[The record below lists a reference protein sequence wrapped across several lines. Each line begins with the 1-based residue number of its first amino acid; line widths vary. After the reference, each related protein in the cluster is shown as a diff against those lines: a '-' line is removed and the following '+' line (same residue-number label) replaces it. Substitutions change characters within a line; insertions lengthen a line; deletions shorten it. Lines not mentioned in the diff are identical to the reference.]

1 MKSLLDTFFPKKKT
15 CAKRKM
21 DIKRTV
27 GKKGRES
34 SFGKAF
40 LKPFCFAKA
49 FTENTSW
56 KKRFVLRKKSVCW
69 EGGFV
74 LPRYI
79 FYHMHRALQDEER
92 ANMAGILKNEFGTN

>member
-1 MKSLLDTFFPKKKT
+1 LKTENGGTIKSNTKNMKSLLDPFFSKKKT

-40 LKPFCFAKA
+40 LP
-49 FTENTSW
+49 
-56 KKRFVLRKKSVCW
+56 KKRF
-69 EGGFV
+69 
-74 LPRYI
+74 
-79 FYHMHRALQDEER
+79 
-92 ANMAGILKNEFGTN
+92 